1 MRCNVKHR
9 PTMKKHSADA
19 RISGYVLV
27 ALSLGLVFVL
37 GMAGLAV
44 DIGRMYITKSEA
56 QSFVDSAAFY
66 AALQLDGTQTGIGR
80 AQTKVANNPKKWQ
93 FQNNAFINVT
103 TVFVTPPTE
112 PSLTP
117 PP

>member
-1 MRCNVKHR
+1 MPHHSVNR
-9 PTMKKHSADA
+9 KKQRTS
-19 RISGYVLV
+19 RGYVLI
-27 ALSLGLVFVL
+27 ALSVGLVFIL

-80 AQTKVANNPKKWQ
+80 AQTKVTSNPKKWQ
-93 FQNNAFINVT
+93 FQNDDFSNVT
-103 TVFVTPPTE
+103 TEFGTAATGPW
-112 PSLTP
+112 LA
-117 PP
+117 